1 MCIRD
6 SFSMNK
12 QITDHVVISGA
23 RGFVGKNLKKF
34 FARNNIDT
42 IPISRHNF
50 KNNKFPSL

>member
-1 MCIRD
+1 
-6 SFSMNK
+6 MNK
-12 QITDHVVISGA
+12 QIIDHVVISGA

-50 KNNKFPSL
+50 KNNKFHH